1 MNSKK
6 PKAAHTTKRG
16 TGQPVFGADVDE
28 VLAKKVTDH
37 AKGGGANGEALNRSS
52 SALRDKPAPT
62 GSAFTYRTPE
72 QKRMRKTAG
81 YGIAALVCLVLL
93 GAITVVWSKFRD
105 D

>member
-6 PKAAHTTKRG
+6 HKAVHTTKRE

-28 VLAKKVTDH
+28 VLAKKVVDH
-37 AKGGGANGEALNRSS
+37 TRASGAKNDTASPVLGN
-52 SALRDKPAPT
+52 KPAPG
-62 GSAFTYRTPE
+62 GSSFTYRTPE
-72 QKRMRKTAG
+72 QKRTRKTAG

-93 GAITVVWSKFRD
+93 SAITFVWSKFRD